1 MEEYTAALREVCGR
15 VLELIAEGLGVERSL
30 LRAMVVGREG
40 SDEVVRVNH
49 YPPCPLL
56 PPVDCGVT
64 GFGEH
69 TDPQI
74 ISVLWSNRTAGLQIK
89 LRDGRWVPVPPTPE
103 SLFVNVGDSLQVCIK
118 VGHLFFLI
126 FPVHATHARMRLVLS
141 AVCLLCCGAAPCAVC
156 GTADYSACSAHPI
169 HPQVLT
175 NGRLR
180 SVKHRVVAPAPSPDG
195 ARSRLSVI
203 YFGGPA
209 PSQRIA
215 PLPQVMRDGEQ
226 SLYREFTWAEYKRAM
241 YKTRLADHRLGPF
254 ELRAS
259 TNGGNRS
266 GEAAASSADPP
277 HCSGGSACGMPQPQ
291 QVARVH

>member
-126 FPVHATHARMRLVLS
+126 FPVHARTHACVW
-141 AVCLLCCGAAPCAVC
+141 
-156 GTADYSACSAHPI
+156 YSVRCACSAAVLLPVLCAARQIIQLAQLTPSI
-169 HPQVLT
+169 H
-175 NGRLR
+175 R
-180 SVKHRVVAPAPSPDG
+180 
-195 ARSRLSVI
+195 
-203 YFGGPA
+203 F
-209 PSQRIA
+209 
-215 PLPQVMRDGEQ
+215 
-226 SLYREFTWAEYKRAM
+226 
-241 YKTRLADHRLGPF
+241 
-254 ELRAS
+254 
-259 TNGGNRS
+259 
-266 GEAAASSADPP
+266 
-277 HCSGGSACGMPQPQ
+277 
-291 QVARVH
+291 